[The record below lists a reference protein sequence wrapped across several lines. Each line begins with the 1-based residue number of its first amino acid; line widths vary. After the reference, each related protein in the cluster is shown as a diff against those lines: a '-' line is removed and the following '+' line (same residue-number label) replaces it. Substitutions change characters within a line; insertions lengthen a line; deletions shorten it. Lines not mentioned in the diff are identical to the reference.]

1 VLEAVLV
8 ATAGLVPAC
17 AAGGGPAGSGRPPV
31 TGDRRHFTD
40 ASLGFRIGHPVGF
53 VVRSQ
58 DVSRLAFQPRPLASI
73 FFMNPTMAAGDL
85 AGIEPPDLQL
95 RVYRAE
101 GAPSLAAWLAAA
113 GFLPAGGRSAAKS
126 VGRGGVD
133 GLEVCAATLVAPG
146 CSIYVLGRGRVYQL
160 TPISREGEAMIET
173 FELLA

>member
-1 VLEAVLV
+1 MLEALLV
-8 ATAGLVPAC
+8 ASAGLVPAC
-17 AAGGGPAGSGRPPV
+17 AAGGGPSGSGQPPV
-31 TGDRRHFTD
+31 TRGWRQFTD
-40 ASLGFRIGHPVGF
+40 VSLGFRIDHPADF

-58 DVSRLAFQPRPLASI
+58 GVSRLAFQPRPLASI

-85 AGIEPPDLQL
+85 AGIEPPDLEL

-101 GAPSLAAWLAAA
+101 GASPLATWLAAA
-113 GFLPAGGRSAAKS
+113 GFLPAGGRIAAKS

-146 CSIYVLGRGRVYQL
+146 CSVYVLGRGHVYQM